1 MQWDL
6 FGTFFLSFS
15 FFAQQVSC
23 YGRKCAS
30 EVEYFVLGSSPNAEP
45 RTLLRFLLRFLH
57 FSTQAKTYLNI
68 IGTTNTQRQ
77 GDRQEEMKPPSR
89 GAPLL
94 PMA

>member
-1 MQWDL
+1 MWDL
-6 FGTFFLSFS
+6 FGTFFS

-45 RTLLRFLLRFLH
+45 RSLLRFRPSRFFYTFQLKPKPT
-57 FSTQAKTYLNI
+57 SNI
-68 IGTTNTQRQ
+68 IGTNTQRQ
-77 GDRQEEMKPPSR
+77 GDRQDEMKPTSR
-89 GAPLL
+89 EAPLTLL